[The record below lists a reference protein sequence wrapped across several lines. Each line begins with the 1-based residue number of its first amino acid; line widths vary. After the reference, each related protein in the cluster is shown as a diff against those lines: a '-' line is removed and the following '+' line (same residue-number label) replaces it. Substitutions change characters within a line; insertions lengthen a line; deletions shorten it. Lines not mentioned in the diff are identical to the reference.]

1 MCYIFVLDLL
11 LVQAYECGTRKTC
24 VCLQNR
30 AKEARQDKQLAEAT
44 GAKFSGQSKSRHS
57 RDSVTPSNTLCF
69 CAIK

>member
-1 MCYIFVLDLL
+1 MCYILMLDLL
-11 LVQAYECGTRKTC
+11 LGQAHECGIRKTC

-30 AKEARQDKQLAEAT
+30 AKEVRQDKQLAEAT
-44 GAKFSGQSKSRHS
+44 GTKFSGQGKSHHS